1 MQTIKNELKNINDEL
16 LDFYNKPSMAL
27 HFQPTNL
34 KKLKE
39 IIEKLIFLEDV
50 LDRYLITKLQKLEK
64 TTSGEVSFKLASP
77 NWAEGDILH
86 ELNLVLLEN
95 ADDVFTEIIF
105 ENQDLK

>member
-39 IIEKLIFLEDV
+39 IIEKLIFLE
-50 LDRYLITKLQKLEK
+50 
-64 TTSGEVSFKLASP
+64 EVI
-77 NWAEGDILH
+77 EVID
-86 ELNLVLLEN
+86 EN
-95 ADDVFTEIIF
+95 
-105 ENQDLK
+105 K

>member
-34 KKLKE
+34 RKLKE

-50 LDRYLITKLQKLEK
+50 IDKYPAALE
-64 TTSGEVSFKLASP
+64 EFKKKS
-77 NWAEGDILH
+77 NS
-86 ELNLVLLEN
+86 
-95 ADDVFTEIIF
+95 TM
-105 ENQDLK
+105 DLK